1 MLITTTTVAQI
12 CNVSRATIERW
23 RRDPALKFPRP
34 IKIGPKSVRF
44 DADELAAWIASRR
57 TVEVA

>member
-1 MLITTTTVAQI
+1 MLITTTTVAQT

-23 RRDPALKFPRP
+23 RRDPALNFPRP

-57 TVEVA
+57 AVEVA